1 MESITVEQLPSIA
14 DLQAALNRA
23 MEANARLERKLRAK
37 AGGMIKV
44 SEKGAVSVYGLG
56 KFPVTLYAGQWQ
68 ALFDR
73 QEDIKEFIL
82 DNAEL
87 LATKA

>member
-1 MESITVEQLPSIA
+1 METQSLTIEQM
-14 DLQAALNRA
+14 QAQLNALI
-23 MEANARLERKLRAK
+23 EANARLERKLRVSK
-37 AGGMIKV
+37 GGAIKV

-56 KFPVTLYAGQWQ
+56 KFPVTLYASQWQ

-73 QEDIKEFIL
+73 QEEIKEFIL
-82 DNAEL
+82 DNAET